1 MMKQGP
7 QTENKNVRHIQ
18 LKVPADVYKKFHS
31 ACVHEETN
39 MRAKAL
45 DLIVEY
51 AEKSKSFFDMEK
63 SEQEHILAEITSEAI
78 EKIHAAGLPTS
89 HGDNKGVYLLY
100 PDGHREYIK
109 TYDKEAPIE

>member
-1 MMKQGP
+1 MKHNS
-7 QTENKNVRHIQ
+7 QTANKSVRHIQ
-18 LKVPADVYKKFHS
+18 LKVPADIYKRFHS
-31 ACVHEETN
+31 ACIHEETN

-51 AEKSKSFFDMEK
+51 TEKNASFLEMDK
-63 SEQEHILAEITSEAI
+63 SEQERILAEGTAEAI
-78 EKIHAAGLPTS
+78 TKIHAAGLPTT

-109 TYDKEAPIE
+109 TYEKGTGDG